1 MRKYAEYLAL
11 QEEANPRRKAQLQKR
26 YDQGWVIGDKA
37 FKNKLAKDF
46 KDMKIAEDWGGAELR
61 QLNEYR
67 WEQLVIAGLK
77 RLKKTEKDI
86 FKDRKLAPWK
96 AKLAVQLRKKTSAGN
111 PWIAGRLN
119 MGHPSNISL
128 CLSQTRKS

>member
-11 QEEANPRRKAQLQKR
+11 QEEANPRKKAQLEKR

-46 KDMKIAEDWGGAELR
+46 KDMEIAEDWGGEELR

-67 WEQLVIAGLK
+67 WEQIVIAGLK
-77 RLKKTEKDI
+77 QLGKTEKDI

-96 AKLAVQLRKKTSAGN
+96 ARLAVQLRKITSAGN
-111 PWIAGRLN
+111 PWIASRLN
-119 MGHPSNISL
+119 MGHPSNISW